1 MVSHERMAL
10 RLLNRLLSSGLALV
24 VVGSAAHGQASR
36 FVAPAARVY
45 RDIERL
51 ADAGLIGTILVGVR
65 PYSAREI
72 VRLLSEARRNLERND
87 HARAWAEAVI
97 ADNLDRHEP
106 RANRAVDLAR
116 VELADLDSPYR
127 GIPADSNGSISAV
140 INPLAAYRGGRPI
153 ADGTTATLET
163 EHSATGGRHLALF
176 ANPRVSTRRVKGE
189 GGSNINT
196 ARLQTGGAN
205 ILLGNFS
212 IEVARDY
219 VLFGQ
224 SPTGGLLLSEN
235 APPLDMVRLSNDRP
249 APLPWLFR
257 YLGPLRGTLFVAD
270 LGTESQRH
278 AHPKLIGYHLA
289 AHPHPRLEMGVEVL
303 DETGGRGAPPASF
316 GDRVIDA
323 IPLIDVAFQPNRDFQ
338 FSNKFAGLDIRWS
351 VPRLAGMAL
360 YAEGAVDD
368 FDARRLRSSLLE
380 DAGYIAGMSLACI
393 TECGRLGLRAEYRQ
407 TGIRYYTH
415 TDFPSG
421 IQQNG
426 VLIGDPL
433 GPRGLGG
440 YLSLDAELSALWA
453 LAVIG
458 AYEVRSGNRYASTA
472 SGPQDS
478 GFRFVQVE
486 HHPGEHRS
494 SALITWTSPSRR
506 SRSAVS
512 ATVGIERISNFA
524 FVDGRDRTNGLA
536 QLHYEWRP

>member
-10 RLLNRLLSSGLALV
+10 RLVNRLFPISLALV
-24 VVGSAAHGQASR
+24 FFGSPAHGQASR
-36 FVAPAARVY
+36 FVAPSARVY

-51 ADAGLIGTILVGVR
+51 ADAGLIDTILVGVR
-65 PYSAREI
+65 PYSACEI
-72 VRLLSEARRNLERND
+72 VRLLSEARRNIERNERGRD
-87 HARAWAEAVI
+87 WAEAVI
-97 ADNLDRHEP
+97 ADDLDRYEP
-106 RANRAVDLAR
+106 RASRAMDLAR
-116 VELADLDSPYR
+116 VELAELDSTYR
-127 GIPADSNGSISAV
+127 SIPADSNGSISAV
-140 INPLAAYRGGRPI
+140 INPLAAYRGGRPF

-163 EHSATGGRHLALF
+163 EHSATVGRHLALF
-176 ANPRVSTRRVKGE
+176 VNPRFSARRVKMGTE
-189 GGSNINT
+189 SNVNT
-196 ARLQTGGAN
+196 VRLQSGGGN
-205 ILLGNFS
+205 LLFGNFA

-235 APPLDMVRLSNDRP
+235 ALPLDMVRLSNDRP
-249 APLPWLFR
+249 APLPWLLR

-270 LGTESQRH
+270 LGTGSQTY
-278 AHPKLIGYHLA
+278 AHTKLIGYHLA
-289 AHPHPRLEMGVEVL
+289 AHPHPRLEIGVEVL
-303 DETGGRGAPPASF
+303 DETGGSGAPPASF

-351 VPRLAGMAL
+351 APRLAGLAL

-393 TECGRLGLRAEYRQ
+393 TECGRMGLRAEYHQ

-415 TDFPSG
+415 TDFSSG
-421 IQQNG
+421 IQQNA

-433 GPRGLGG
+433 GPRGVGG
-440 YLSLDAELSALWA
+440 YLTLDAELGAVGA
-453 LAVIG
+453 LAVSG

-486 HHPGEHRS
+486 HHPGEHR
-494 SALITWTSPSRR
+494 ARTLMTWTSPSRR

-536 QLHYEWRP
+536 QLRYEWRP